1 LKCLRMEVETAV
13 KDKKWKLL
21 LIGIIIVSLVAAG
34 YAAWQRYVLERQHR
48 SVALAVVYDEVA
60 ALARMNGLTTRDA
73 LEKYKARGVTAVL
86 IKEPTVREAQ
96 QNGEFTLRT
105 GQELL
110 ALGDPDIIKA
120 FGSAYPGDIQN
131 DLWYFVFTDEQI
143 FERVKGQLSAKIA
156 PAAGDNVN
164 DPGAADRSGT
174 VGKGAPS
181 PAADGIGIPE
191 TAGPAAPVST
201 ASDNDG
207 DNGVRALREWRGSGV
222 YILETA
228 YDWGLL
234 EQMGVGFPARA
245 VEDVQ
250 AAGLKTYV
258 QLRTWN
264 QVNYQGLHY
273 VFDQISQ
280 IPNLAGVLFNDPV
293 LPGVPD
299 LIRPLAY
306 EMQKLDVPV
315 VQIEFSN
322 QVGLSRLGLLL
333 DKNVVRL
340 HTLTPAEDA
349 KKNYSVPAMVDR
361 FALAASERNIRVLL
375 LHSYMKTNVP
385 DVLQMNL
392 DLAEKTRDTLAAEGL
407 QVGDAAVLPPLAV
420 SRWLLFVMGL
430 GVIAGEMLLT
440 HTMGWGRAAP
450 YLGLLALLLWVALLA
465 AGQVSPGRK
474 LMAFAAVVIFPTL
487 SLALHV
493 KRGGSSPGRAVA
505 LLLRTSL
512 YSLVGALLMVG
523 LLADK
528 GFMLKLDQFAGV
540 KLAHVVPLLLLSI
553 IFFFRGDEDGGG
565 WQRQLKRFLEQPILV
580 KFAVVGGI
588 LLVAL
593 LVYVSRTGNESAAI
607 SPLEL
612 KFRALLDNLLGV
624 RPRTKEFFL
633 GHPLLVLLFY
643 LGYRNNNY
651 MPLLLLGAIG
661 QISLVNTYAHIH
673 TPLAISL
680 MRSFNGLWLGIAGG
694 LLLIALWRIFKKG
707 TGYFSWKL

>member
-1 LKCLRMEVETAV
+1 MD
-13 KDKKWKLL
+13 DKKWKLL

-34 YAAWQRYVLERQHR
+34 YATWQRYVMERQHR

-60 ALARMNGLTTRDA
+60 ALARMNGLTTREA
-73 LEKYKARGVTAVL
+73 LEKYKAGGVTAVL

-110 ALGDPDIIKA
+110 ALGDPDIINA
-120 FGSAYPGDIQN
+120 FGPAYPGDIQN
-131 DLWYFVFTDEQI
+131 DRWYFVFTGEQI
-143 FERVKGQLSAKIA
+143 FQRVKGQLSAKIA
-156 PAAGDNVN
+156 PAAGDNGG
-164 DPGAADRSGT
+164 DEGAR
-174 VGKGAPS
+174 V
-181 PAADGIGIPE
+181 
-191 TAGPAAPVST
+191 
-201 ASDNDG
+201 
-207 DNGVRALREWRGSGV
+207 LREWRGSGV

-264 QVNYQGLHY
+264 QVNNRGLHY

-306 EMQKLDVPV
+306 EMQKLNVPV

-322 QVGLSRLGLLL
+322 QIGLTRLGLLL

-375 LHSYMKTNVP
+375 LHSYMKTGAP

-430 GVIAGEMLLT
+430 GVIAGGMLLT

-450 YLGLLALLLWVALLA
+450 YLGLLALLLWVALLV

-493 KRGGSSPGRAVA
+493 KRSGSSPGKAVA

-512 YSLVGALLMVG
+512 YSLVGALLMAG

-540 KLAHVVPLLLLSI
+540 KLAHMVPLLLLSF
-553 IFFFRGDEDGGG
+553 IFFFRGGEDGGG
-565 WQRQLKRFLEQPILV
+565 WQRQVKRFLEQPILV
-580 KFAVVGGI
+580 KFAVAGGI

-593 LVYVSRTGNESAAI
+593 LVYISRTGNESAAI

-694 LLLIALWRIFKKG
+694 LLLITLWRIIKKG